1 MARIPP
7 SIAGPS
13 RLPTNLE
20 VATMTYCKAKP
31 HTSVLGDVAG
41 CLCLIV
47 QSKIS
52 LPILKIPDWR
62 DDPSN
67 PTRTEYIIQDHV
79 AGVQLHLEWPK
90 MTPEQPM
97 LCTKV
102 LSLTMKKMLL

>member
-1 MARIPP
+1 MHNGPCVVARMPP
-7 SIAGPS
+7 SIAGPP

-31 HTSVLGDVAG
+31 HTPVLGDVAG

-52 LPILKIPDWR
+52 LPMLKIPDWC

-67 PTRTEYIIQDHV
+67 PTGTEYIIQGHV
-79 AGVQLHLEWPK
+79 ARVQLRLEWPK
-90 MTPEQPM
+90 MT
-97 LCTKV
+97 
-102 LSLTMKKMLL
+102 